1 MSVDA
6 MIPVEFVTTTRMGEK
21 GQVTV
26 PKRYRDALKLE
37 TGAPMAVLRL
47 GAGLLLIPEHER
59 FRQLCDR
66 LTDIFNSHGVTE
78 TELLTSLPE
87 ARRRVFERHY
97 PDLAKTDKARSQKSK
112 KKKKA

>member
-1 MSVDA
+1 MSTETA
-6 MIPVEFVTTTRMGEK
+6 MPVEFVTTTQLGEK

-47 GAGLLLIPEHER
+47 GAGLLLIPEQAR

-66 LTDIFNSHGVTE
+66 IAGVFASHGVTE
-78 TELLTSLPE
+78 DDLLASLPE

-97 PDLAKTDKARSQKSK
+97 PELAKGEKARPRKSSK
-112 KKKKA
+112 KKTT